1 MARQMAIVNLK
12 KYLKK
17 LILKSWM
24 TKGHSLLPI
33 PSKNIVRN
41 ILVEEGEE
49 KDSDG
54 LYSAAQRNAEK
65 ELFKTVIFK

>member
-1 MARQMAIVNLK
+1 
-12 KYLKK
+12 
-17 LILKSWM
+17 M
-24 TKGHSLLPI
+24 TKGNSLVPI
-33 PSKNIVRN
+33 PSKNIGRN